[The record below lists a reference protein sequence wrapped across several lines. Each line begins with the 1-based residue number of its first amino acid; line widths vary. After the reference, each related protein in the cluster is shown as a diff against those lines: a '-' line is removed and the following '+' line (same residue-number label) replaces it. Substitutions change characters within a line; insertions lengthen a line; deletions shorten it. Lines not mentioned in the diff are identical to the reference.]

1 MSAELISILVL
12 VVMFALATTL
22 SVNMG
27 ALAFAGAFLVGT
39 LAGGLDSDGIFAG
52 FPGDIFVV
60 LVGVTYLFAIARANG
75 TTDWL
80 VAAAVRLV
88 GGRIALIPWVMFVVT
103 GALTA
108 IGAVSPAACAIV
120 APIALGFAARYKISP
135 LLMGAM
141 VVHGAQG
148 GGFSPFSVYGSIVNG
163 IVARNNLAGS
173 PVMLFFAS
181 LLMNTVIAAIL
192 FVVLGGTKL
201 RRRQL
206 VTSGAAAGGD
216 ETDKTDETEEEPLP
230 HEQRIPLD
238 APKIATLTGLIAL
251 VVGTLVFDLDPG
263 LTAIT
268 VAVLLSV
275 AWPKSSRA
283 AVGEITWPTVLL
295 ICGVL
300 TYVAVLQEIGTIDY
314 VGKAVGNVGIPLLA
328 ALLLCYIGGVVSA
341 FAPSVGLM
349 GALIPLAVPFLAQD
363 TIGPVGMIAALA
375 VSATMVDVSPFS
387 TNGALVLANAKNVD
401 RDRFFKQLLVY
412 GAIVVAVVPLVAWL
426 VFVVPN
432 WG

>member
-1 MSAELISILVL
+1 MSAQLISILVL
-12 VVMFALATTL
+12 VVIFALATTR
-22 SVNMG
+22 SINMG

-39 LAGGLDSDGIFAG
+39 LAGGLDTDGIFAG

-148 GGFSPFSVYGSIVNG
+148 GGFSPISVYGSIVNG
-163 IVARNNLAGS
+163 IVERNHIAGS
-173 PVMLFFAS
+173 PVVLFLAS
-181 LLMNTVIAAIL
+181 LGMNLAIAGVL
-192 FVVLGGTKL
+192 FVVLGGTRL

-206 VTSGAAAGGD
+206 VTAGAGGA
-216 ETDKTDETEEEPLP
+216 ETDEEPLP

-238 APKIATLTGLIAL
+238 GPKIVTLTGLVAL

-275 AWPKSSRA
+275 AWPKTSRS
-283 AVGEITWPTVLL
+283 AVSEITWPTVLL

-300 TYVAVLQEIGTIDY
+300 TYVAVLKEIGTIDY
-314 VGKAVGNVGIPLLA
+314 VGNAVTTVGIPLLA

-341 FAPSVGLM
+341 FASSVGLM
-349 GALIPLAVPFLAQD
+349 GALIPLAVPFLAQG

-387 TNGALVLANAKNVD
+387 TNGALVLANAKDVD
-401 RDRFFKQLLVY
+401 RDKFFKQLLVY
-412 GAIVVAVVPLVAWL
+412 GALVVAVVPLVAWL
-426 VFVVPN
+426 VFVVPH

>member
-1 MSAELISILVL
+1 MSAQLISILVL
-12 VVMFALATTL
+12 VVIFALATTR

-39 LAGGLDSDGIFAG
+39 LAGGLDTDGIFAG

-60 LVGVTYLFAIARANG
+60 LVGVTYLFAIAKANG

-148 GGFSPFSVYGSIVNG
+148 GGFSPISVYGSIVNG
-163 IVARNNLAGS
+163 IVERNNIAGS
-173 PVMLFFAS
+173 PVVLFFAS
-181 LLMNTVIAAIL
+181 LGMNLAIAAVL

-206 VTSGAAAGGD
+206 VTAGGAGE
-216 ETDKTDETEEEPLP
+216 ETDEEPLP
-230 HEQRIPLD
+230 HERRIPLD
-238 APKIATLTGLIAL
+238 GPKIVTLTGLIAL

-275 AWPKSSRA
+275 VWPKTSRS
-283 AVGEITWPTVLL
+283 AVSEITWPTVLL

-300 TYVAVLQEIGTIDY
+300 TYVAVLKEIGTIDY
-314 VGKAVGNVGIPLLA
+314 VGNAVTTVGIPLLA

-341 FAPSVGLM
+341 FASSVGLM
-349 GALIPLAVPFLAQD
+349 GALIPLAVPFLAQG

-387 TNGALVLANAKNVD
+387 TNGALVLANAKDVD
-401 RDRFFKQLLVY
+401 RDKFFKQLLVY
-412 GAIVVAVVPLVAWL
+412 GALVVAVVPLIAWL